1 MISWHCSGGGVRT
14 SNSRVKNSKQTWQT
28 VELGQN
34 QPNEIQCWQTG
45 DYFSAGGI
53 DANSSEIGVAG
64 QCCRRESGDCWR
76 SWTDCKS
83 TMPYCCQNPNNSHLG
98 TEQIEFVTCVNP
110 RRKSLFPTQNQK
122 SFSWSTEYPV
132 SRKYILK
139 NFKNKN
145 FWESWT
151 DLNKLLSGAVKDSE
165 VTPAKEME
173 AALWRTPPR
182 GAECFFSPGFWFIS
196 SQFTQGSPHCPPP
209 SAASTQHFTKRQKNP
224 HSGRGGGWL
233 KDRKEQERRGKTFC
247 ACCYCWPQRTQGFTL
262 LGSTAGQSPTS
273 KGKYFPHHKV
283 KYNWSLAGPK
293 KKSLK
298 GLPSLKIPLWLSTE
312 MPKLWA
318 LQVGFPVSINCC
330 LIAE

>member
-110 RRKSLFPTQNQK
+110 RRKSLSPTQNQK
-122 SFSWSTEYPV
+122 SFSWSKEYPA

-165 VTPAKEME
+165 VTPMKEME
-173 AALWRTPPR
+173 ADLWRTPPR
-182 GAECFFSPGFWFIS
+182 GAECFFFTWILIYLKPVHPGFTPLPTSIS
-196 SQFTQGSPHCPPP
+196 SFHPTLH
-209 SAASTQHFTKRQKNP
+209 QKAKK
-224 HSGRGGGWL
+224 SSQW
-233 KDRKEQERRGKTFC
+233 ERRWLIKGQKGTRKKGRNILCLLLLLTTVHIKIYPPGIYSGTKSHFERKIFSP
-247 ACCYCWPQRTQGFTL
+247 PQG
-262 LGSTAGQSPTS
+262 
-273 KGKYFPHHKV
+273 
-283 KYNWSLAGPK
+283 
-293 KKSLK
+293 
-298 GLPSLKIPLWLSTE
+298 
-312 MPKLWA
+312 
-318 LQVGFPVSINCC
+318 
-330 LIAE
+330 

>member
-1 MISWHCSGGGVRT
+1 MSSWEGVSKEILSWVWQYSIFSLLTWMISWHFSGGGVRT
-14 SNSRVKNSKQTWQT
+14 SNSRVQNSKQTWQT

-122 SFSWSTEYPV
+122 SFSWSKEYPV

-145 FWESWT
+145 VWESWA
-151 DLNKLLSGAVKDSE
+151 DLNKLLSGTVRDSE
-165 VTPAKEME
+165 VTPMKEME

-182 GAECFFSPGFWFIS
+182 GAEYFFSPRFWFIS

-233 KDRKEQERRGKTFC
+233 KDRKEQERRGETFC
-247 ACCYCWPQRTQGFTL
+247 ACCYCWPH
-262 LGSTAGQSPTS
+262 A
-273 KGKYFPHHKV
+273 HKD
-283 KYNWSLAGPK
+283 
-293 KKSLK
+293 
-298 GLPSLKIPLWLSTE
+298 LPSWDLQRDKVPLRKENIFPTTRLNITGLWLGQKKVTKGS
-312 MPKLWA
+312 PI
-318 LQVGFPVSINCC
+318 P
-330 LIAE
+330 